1 MAGYDNVKNKGFD
14 KRTTD
19 EQREIAKLGGKAS
32 GVSRRR
38 KADFN
43 RTLNMLLTAEID
55 SPKWKPLLDALGI
68 DSTLESAILMAQI
81 QEAISGS
88 TKAAYFIA
96 RYAGQSDKTED
107 DKAQQLSKTEY
118 IKARTEELKDLASEA
133 GCEDDGFVEALNG
146 SAVKDWGDENE

>member
-1 MAGYDNVKNKGFD
+1 MAGYDNIKNKGFD
-14 KRTTD
+14 RRTTG
-19 EQREIAKLGGKAS
+19 EQREIAKRGGKAS

-43 RTLNMLLTAEID
+43 KTLNMLLTAEID
-55 SPKWKPLLDALGI
+55 SPKWKPLLEALGI

-81 QEAISGS
+81 QEAISGN

-118 IKARTEELKDLASEA
+118 IKARTEKLKDLAGEA
-133 GCEDDGFVEALNG
+133 GCEDDGFVDALNG